1 MATQIHVEGKQ
12 YLLEVAFS
20 EEQSVPASFYLG
32 LIKDTSLQVDDT
44 LDDFTESDTAGY
56 ERQAIASDDTDF
68 TSAVDGTGWKVTAL
82 AQTFTFSAG
91 GDDVSMW
98 FLATSIDETG
108 KLIASGTLDAA
119 PVTPSASD
127 TVQVTPTIS
136 EP

>member
-12 YLLEVAFS
+12 YLLEVGFS

-32 LIKDTSLQVDDT
+32 LAEDTSLQVDDA
-44 LDDFTESDTAGY
+44 LSDVTESDAPGY
-56 ERQAIASDDTDF
+56 ARQTIASDNVDF

-82 AQTFTFSAG
+82 AQTFTFSGAG
-91 GDDVSMW
+91 DNVSMW
-98 FLATSIDETG
+98 FLATTVDDTG

-127 TVQVTPTIS
+127 TIQITPTIS